1 MGKILEYLD
10 GKRDEQLRV
19 LGRFVN
25 QDSGTYDREDAN
37 RMGALLAE
45 ALIEAGLKVTTF
57 PQTKYGD
64 HLLAEKPGA
73 GKKRLLFVS
82 HFDTVFPHGTAKE
95 RPFRVEGDRAY
106 GPGVVDMKAGI
117 VTALYAL
124 KALRAADSRAW
135 READIAW
142 FLNSDE
148 EILSPTSRDLIQAHA
163 RQAHTVAVTEPARA
177 GGEYVVCRKGAG
189 KFYLEVTGRSAHAG
203 AQPEVGRSA
212 ILELAHKTVA
222 LHALTN
228 FEVGTTVNVGVF
240 RAGERSNVI
249 ADKAYAEIDLR
260 AWTPEAADRAIRQMR
275 EIAEKSTVPDT
286 SGRFWGELNF
296 PPWPPG
302 KPETMRLLAILQEV
316 GRGLGLDLKGIPTG
330 GGSDGNHTA
339 HIAPTIDGLGAQG
352 SRAHSPDEFMLVPT
366 LLERSKVNALFV
378 ERWYETWETG

>member
-1 MGKILEYLD
+1 MREILDHLD
-10 GKRDEQLRV
+10 RTRDEQLRT
-19 LGRFVN
+19 LERFVN
-25 QDSGTYDREDAN
+25 QDSGTYDRDDVN
-37 RMGALLAE
+37 RLGAMLAE
-45 ALIEAGLKVTTF
+45 ALGEAGFTVTTI
-57 PQTKYGD
+57 PQAKYGD
-64 HLLAEKPGA
+64 HLLADKPGA

-95 RPFRVEGDRAY
+95 RPFRIDGDRAY
-106 GPGVVDMKAGI
+106 GPGVLDMKSGI
-117 VTALYAL
+117 VCVLYAL

-148 EILSPTSRDLIQAHA
+148 EILSPTSREHIQAHA
-163 RQAHTVAVTEPARA
+163 RRAHTVGVTEPARA

-189 KFYLEVTGRSAHAG
+189 KFSLEVAGRSAHAG
-203 AQPEVGRSA
+203 AQPELGRSA

-228 FEVGTTVNVGVF
+228 FEEGTTVNVGVF
-240 RAGERSNVI
+240 RAGERSNVV

-260 AWTPEAADRAIRQMR
+260 AWTPEAANRAIRQMR
-275 EIAEKSTVPDT
+275 EIAETSTVPDT
-286 SGRFWGELNF
+286 TARFWGELSF

-316 GRGLGLDLKGIPTG
+316 GRGLGFDLQGIPTG

-352 SRAHSPDEFMLVPT
+352 SRAHSPDEFMLVAT

-378 ERWYETWETG
+378 ERWYETWEVK